1 MLNSHLALIQVP
13 AAAAASGAAA
23 NGQGDAPAAQ
33 LPPAATPP
41 KAASA
46 VAKPRAYIAGST
58 VEAEQGPGSW
68 LFLDIGE
75 VAPLMGVTPA
85 PTAVPTV
92 APTPSPTGAP
102 VR

>member
-1 MLNSHLALIQVP
+1 VP
-13 AAAAASGAAA
+13 AAAATEAAASAGSTAA
-23 NGQGDAPAAQ
+23 NGQGDAPATQ
-33 LPPAATPP
+33 LPPV
-41 KAASA
+41 AASPKTTSA
-46 VAKPRAYIAGST
+46 AAKPRAYIAGST

-85 PTAVPTV
+85 PTAMPTV
-92 APTPSPTGAP
+92 APSPSPTGAP